1 MFVFNSLLDFA
12 FIKLSVIPDTT
23 KMNFR
28 RYSVHIETYKSF
40 VTIHILSH
48 MFSLPL
54 SHEKA
59 GRPDH
64 SGLTQG
70 TLVIFQLIAEAHL
83 AKPLPD
89 HHQYL
94 S

>member
-1 MFVFNSLLDFA
+1 M
-12 FIKLSVIPDTT
+12 
-23 KMNFR
+23 
-28 RYSVHIETYKSF
+28 
-40 VTIHILSH
+40 H

-54 SHEKA
+54 GHEKA

>member
-1 MFVFNSLLDFA
+1 MFVFNSLLDFVL
-12 FIKLSVIPDTT
+12 IKLSVIPDTT
-23 KMNFR
+23 KMN
-28 RYSVHIETYKSF
+28 YSVRIETYKSS
-40 VTIHILSH
+40 VTIHILLH

-54 SHEKA
+54 GHEKA

>member
-1 MFVFNSLLDFA
+1 MFVFSLLDFVL
-12 FIKLSVIPDTT
+12 IKLSVIPDTT
-23 KMNFR
+23 KMN
-28 RYSVHIETYKSF
+28 YSVRIETYKSC
-40 VTIHILSH
+40 VTIHILMH

-54 SHEKA
+54 GHEKA